1 MSDQWQCLYGSAD
14 GAHWRVAIGPYG
26 QAPDAEVSGLPLLG
40 DTLEVLR
47 SVLSFRVHVARG
59 ATMTMARQVHDL
71 LASELDVSR
80 DQLRSF
86 VNAEAIPEFSSAG
99 WGRLAKAYHF
109 ISAVP
114 AA

>member
-1 MSDQWQCLYGSAD
+1 MSEQWQCLYGSAD
-14 GAHWRVAIGPYG
+14 GLRWRVAIGPYG
-26 QAPDAEVSGLPLLG
+26 QTPDQEASGLPLLG

-71 LASELDVSR
+71 LASELEVSR

-86 VNAEAIPEFSSAG
+86 VNAEQLPCFTSAG
-99 WGRLAKAYHF
+99 WGRLVKAYHF